1 MIKIIIHQA
10 FLLVSYFCRAKICNY
25 HKFPLL
31 NKYEGRKAYIL
42 VNGPSLKKAL
52 EEYDEGLHQFDENS
66 FMVNLSP
73 LDPRFFKIKPK
84 HFLLS
89 DPIFYQDF
97 EQKKEQVRK
106 MYDLLEEKV
115 DWDMYLY
122 IDFFNEWENKK
133 LIEYSR
139 IKNPHIHFVKLNRWH
154 CSGLYAPI
162 RHRLYKRGWF
172 MPEDGT
178 IANVAIYVALIEGY
192 KEIELYGADHN
203 MFLELA
209 VNDKN
214 ELCSL
219 DSHFYEEGK
228 PKMHVLKNCLS
239 TEDKAFRVHQ
249 FLYIVS
255 VMFKS
260 HDLLRQFADYMGAK
274 VINCT
279 PGSMIDS
286 YERKI

>member
-1 MIKIIIHQA
+1 MIKQFITQGI
-10 FLLVSYFCRAKICNY
+10 LLLRYLSRVNIFHY
-25 HKFPLL
+25 HKFPLI
-31 NKYEGRKAYIL
+31 NAFKGKKAFVL
-42 VNGPSLKKAL
+42 VNGPSLKKVL
-52 EEYDEGLHQFDENS
+52 DDYDEGVYQFDENS

-73 LDPRFFKIKPK
+73 LDSRFFKIKPK

-97 EQKKEQVRK
+97 AQKKEQVRK
-106 MYDLLEEKV
+106 MYDLLDEKV
-115 DWDMYLY
+115 DWDLFLY
-122 IDFFNEWENKK
+122 MDFVNEWEYDK

-139 IKNPHIHFVKLNRWH
+139 IVNPHIHFVRLNRWH
-154 CSGLYAPI
+154 CSSLDARI
-162 RHRLYKRGWF
+162 RHKLYEKGWF

-209 VNDKN
+209 VNDNN

-219 DSHFYEEGK
+219 DSHFYEDGK
-228 PKMHVLKNCLS
+228 PKMHVLKNCLT
-239 TEDKAFRVHQ
+239 TEDKAFRVHE
-249 FLYIVS
+249 FLYIVY
-255 VMFKS
+255 VMFNS
-260 HDLLRQFADYMGAK
+260 HNLLQQFAEYMRAK
-274 VINCT
+274 IINCT

-286 YERKI
+286 YERR